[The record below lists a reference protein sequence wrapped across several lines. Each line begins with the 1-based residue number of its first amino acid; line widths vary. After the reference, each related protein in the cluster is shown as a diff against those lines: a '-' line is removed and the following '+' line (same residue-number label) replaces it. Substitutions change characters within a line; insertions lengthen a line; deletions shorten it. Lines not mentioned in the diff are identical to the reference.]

1 MDMLLEDIPKPIQ
14 IESPRKCKLFG
25 LFDKENEIVC
35 SCDLYSYSR
44 ISINDKKE
52 INIKL
57 KESKKIFDFIKFLEK
72 EFEIHPHYKLEVWSN
87 LQHIDD
93 SVYLTIFE
101 SCNKFFDFGLS
112 KEDYLKYFPNSFTN
126 LYGGIYY
133 HNKKTKK
140 YNLISKNEFLF
151 IFCDIGKIFL
161 KSADNIEIDY
171 KTIIPCLQREDVEL
185 IDIMNNISIEIIN
198 KKIVS
203 NKFANIFNSLSKFK
217 IGVKPVIIENKEFLG
232 IFANSENINKIK
244 KHLNGKII
252 YECFIGV
259 DGLNEFSIF

>member
-1 MDMLLEDIPKPIQ
+1 MLLEDIPKPIQ

-25 LFDKENEIVC
+25 LFDKENEIIC

-52 INIKL
+52 INIRL
-57 KESKKIFDFIKFLEK
+57 KQKEKIFDFIRFLEN
-72 EFEIHPHYKLEVWSN
+72 EFEIHNHYKLETWSN
-87 LQHIDD
+87 LQSIDD

-101 SCNKFFDFGLS
+101 AYNKFFDLGLN

-133 HNKKTKK
+133 HNKKTNK

-151 IFCDIGKIFL
+151 VFCDIGKIFL
-161 KSADNIEIDY
+161 KSAENVSIDY
-171 KTIIPCLQREDVEL
+171 KTIISCLQREDEKQLIEIMNSISEEIIEKKLVSTDF
-185 IDIMNNISIEIIN
+185 IDIYNIL
-198 KKIVS
+198 KKLNV
-203 NKFANIFNSLSKFK
+203 
-217 IGVKPVIIENKEFLG
+217 GVKPVIIENKEFLG
-232 IFANSENINKIK
+232 IFTEGESINEIK
-244 KHLNGKII
+244 KYLNGKIF

-259 DGLNEFSIF
+259 GGLSEFSIF